1 MTHEHHHHERTVTS
15 LNKAFILG
23 IALNVAFVVVEFAV
37 GLCYGSMGLL
47 SDAGH
52 NLSDV
57 ASLLLAMLAF
67 RLAQAQATP
76 RYTYGYKKST
86 VLISLLNS
94 VILLIAVGV
103 IVAESIGRM
112 LHPEPVVGGAIAWTA
127 GVGVAINGFTAWL
140 FMKDKDRDLNVK
152 GAYLHMA
159 ADALVSVGVLVS
171 GLVISWTGWTIVD
184 PVVGLVVAAVIVAS
198 VWSLTH
204 DGVPGEIDVAAI
216 GRKMTDVPGVKAV
229 HHIHVWAISTTENAL
244 TAHVVLESLSCMEEV
259 KHDLKDLLNHA
270 GIPHATLEF
279 ESVAERCD
287 EFAPAMAGKV
297 GDEFTACALAWVKQT
312 LRDHHRI
319 IFEGNGY
326 SQEWEQ
332 EAERRGLPNL
342 KTTPDALPT
351 MVKPENVA
359 FFDKYGVLNEAEVHA
374 RYVSKAEQY
383 SKLLN
388 IEANTMVYMAR
399 SLYLPALFD
408 YSGDIATS
416 VATKAELGIEATAEK
431 ELVKTLTNGINA
443 IYEATADLESNNAD
457 ARAIEDPQAQCDA
470 YRDAVIPSMEHL
482 RASVDA
488 MEKICGADY
497 WPVPSYNSLLF
508 WV

>member
-37 GLCYGSMGLL
+37 GLSYGSMGLL

-94 VILLIAVGV
+94 VILLIAVGG

-112 LHPEPVVGGAIAWTA
+112 LHPAPVEGGAIAWTA

-140 FMKDKDRDLNVK
+140 FLKDKDRDLNVK

-198 VWSLTH
+198 VWSLTR
-204 DGVPGEIDVAAI
+204 A
-216 GRKMTDVPGVKAV
+216 RRR
-229 HHIHVWAISTTENAL
+229 S
-244 TAHVVLESLSCMEEV
+244 
-259 KHDLKDLLNHA
+259 
-270 GIPHATLEF
+270 
-279 ESVAERCD
+279 R
-287 EFAPAMAGKV
+287 
-297 GDEFTACALAWVKQT
+297 GD
-312 LRDHHRI
+312 
-319 IFEGNGY
+319 
-326 SQEWEQ
+326 
-332 EAERRGLPNL
+332 RRGRNRAEDDGRSGREGRSPHPCLGYQYDGKRPDGPCRARKPVPYGGGETRSERPPEPCRNLPC
-342 KTTPDALPT
+342 
-351 MVKPENVA
+351 
-359 FFDKYGVLNEAEVHA
+359 
-374 RYVSKAEQY
+374 
-383 SKLLN
+383 
-388 IEANTMVYMAR
+388 
-399 SLYLPALFD
+399 
-408 YSGDIATS
+408 
-416 VATKAELGIEATAEK
+416 
-431 ELVKTLTNGINA
+431 
-443 IYEATADLESNNAD
+443 D
-457 ARAIEDPQAQCDA
+457 ARI
-470 YRDAVIPSMEHL
+470 RVRGRAVRRPARLICPSGPN
-482 RASVDA
+482 RSV
-488 MEKICGADY
+488 
-497 WPVPSYNSLLF
+497 
-508 WV
+508 